1 MGIQKWRG
9 KHTYIYI
16 HTHIHM
22 YIYIYTYLFYLYT
35 LDFSHKNC
43 PSDSYFGWIF
53 CLKNLPG
60 SNQASTFFFNRKH
73 WTLGFA
79 GSHGPRCYGAIC
91 QGGFCTCGSRGIGKL
106 FRVGFRWKNLSWA
119 DFLWKN
125 VTEMEQ
131 IEEIGQKPTVQSTK
145 TYYICMYAWDN
156 IYRLM
161 YIIANMGNMC
171 VHNKLK
177 HGVCWNIP
185 MEPHRFSTSSYAS
198 YLCDFLPECI

>member
-1 MGIQKWRG
+1 MWHLSPGFGQCLGFFLIKTPG
-9 KHTYIYI
+9 LFSGHTEVERKTHIYIYI

-73 WTLGFA
+73 WTLGFP
-79 GSHGPRCYGAIC
+79 GSHGPRCYGAIR
-91 QGGFCTCGSRGIGKL
+91 QGGFCTCGSLVSESFEGWN
-106 FRVGFRWKNLSWA
+106 RWENTWA
-119 DFLWKN
+119 ERTSEKN

-131 IEEIGQKPTVQSTK
+131 IEEIGQKPTVQSI
-145 TYYICMYAWDN
+145 YIYM
-156 IYRLM
+156 
-161 YIIANMGNMC
+161 
-171 VHNKLK
+171 
-177 HGVCWNIP
+177 
-185 MEPHRFSTSSYAS
+185 
-198 YLCDFLPECI
+198 